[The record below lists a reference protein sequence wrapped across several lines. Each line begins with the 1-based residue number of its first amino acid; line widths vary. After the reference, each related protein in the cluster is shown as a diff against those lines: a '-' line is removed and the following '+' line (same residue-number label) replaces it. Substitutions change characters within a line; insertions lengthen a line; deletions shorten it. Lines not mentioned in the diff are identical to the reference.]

1 MPEDT
6 YFLYSLQFYLY
17 LLMHLFLCVQ
27 NGKSTLFFL
36 LYLFVGDVKLGHT

>member
-27 NGKSTLFFL
+27 NGKSTLFFYYTL
-36 LYLFVGDVKLGHT
+36 LWVM